1 MSKKDRIAIVISIH
15 LLVFFVLGIISLR
28 LKKVKEELR
37 EEESKE
43 GIN

>member
-1 MSKKDRIAIVISIH
+1 MSKKDRIAIVISIP

-28 LKKVKEELR
+28 LKKVR

>member
-1 MSKKDRIAIVISIH
+1 MSKKDRIAIVISIP